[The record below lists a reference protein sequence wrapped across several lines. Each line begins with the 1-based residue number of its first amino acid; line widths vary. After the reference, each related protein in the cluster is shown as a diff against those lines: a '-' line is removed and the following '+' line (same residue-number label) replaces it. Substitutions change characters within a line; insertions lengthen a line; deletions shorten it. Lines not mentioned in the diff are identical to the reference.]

1 MSGHWDDYIAFCS
14 LQIMRHLDND
24 LASNELHDT
33 ESFMS
38 ESHIVQNMEKLSSWT
53 LWQKTTHH
61 SPLRNLKPVI
71 WNRQLCHIRLKK
83 ILNIPN
89 KFSEIE
95 W

>member
-38 ESHIVQNMEKLSSWT
+38 ESHIVQNMEKLSS
-53 LWQKTTHH
+53 
-61 SPLRNLKPVI
+61 
-71 WNRQLCHIRLKK
+71 
-83 ILNIPN
+83 
-89 KFSEIE
+89 
-95 W
+95 